1 MTFQHFIYL
10 QPFHLYMHFN
20 DDDHYFFFRELHDG
34 TLKDNGLID
43 ESKIILIPNVETG
56 LLVSIHT
63 HKHKLRACT

>member
-1 MTFQHFIYL
+1 
-10 QPFHLYMHFN
+10 MHFN